1 MKSLSVLKKESETIQ
16 GNIRVLLLDNPRFD
30 DRPANKK
37 EIVNHIHTL
46 RAKLAVVQ
54 RELRERLTA

>member
-30 DRPANKK
+30 DRPVNKK

-46 RAKLAVVQ
+46 RNKLAVVQ